1 MEQEIDPK
9 TGFPEI
15 ENGCCDGLGCGKGAV
30 CWCNEYKAMKEEFQ
44 RVFNKAWD
52 TKYEWDGQDI
62 DCVNWEK
69 SWRFGTSSWKR
80 AEEKVFEFNCKVPR
94 FPHNK
99 T

>member
-1 MEQEIDPK
+1 MSDDNS
-9 TGFPEI
+9 FPEI
-15 ENGCCDGLGCGKGAV
+15 ENGCCDGLGCGKGVV
-30 CWCNEYKAMKEEFQ
+30 CWCDEYQAMKEEFQ

-52 TKYEWDGQDI
+52 TKQPWEGQDI

-69 SWRFGTSSWKR
+69 SWRFGTSRWKE
-80 AEEKVFEFNCKVPR
+80 AGKPVFDFLCKEKR